1 MTAILSIFL
10 QVRYRR
16 GAGLRRA
23 GGFTFV
29 EVVMVLVLLGILA
42 AVAVPKYFDI
52 QEQAAATKCAYH
64 RSLVIKTL
72 HQRWAFTKIDE
83 SFRSVFLLV
92 RDCRSGISFPTV
104 KRGTALPIL
113 FLLRASVRGAS
124 VS

>member
-52 QEQAAATKCAYH
+52 QEQAAATKCA
-64 RSLVIKTL
+64 
-72 HQRWAFTKIDE
+72 
-83 SFRSVFLLV
+83 
-92 RDCRSGISFPTV
+92 
-104 KRGTALPIL
+104 
-113 FLLRASVRGAS
+113 
-124 VS
+124 